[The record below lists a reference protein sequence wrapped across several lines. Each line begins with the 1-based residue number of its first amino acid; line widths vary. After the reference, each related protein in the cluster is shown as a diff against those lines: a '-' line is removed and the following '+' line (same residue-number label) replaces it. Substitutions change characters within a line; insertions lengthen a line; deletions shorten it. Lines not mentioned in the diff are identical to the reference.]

1 MKAELI
7 CVGTELLLG
16 DIINTNAAFIARN
29 LAALGIDHIYE
40 AVVGDNRERLLSQLE
55 ITKQRADVIILCG
68 GLGPTQDDL
77 TRETVAEHLN
87 KKLIYNENV
96 YKHIEEYFRKIKRQ
110 LTENTKKQA
119 YVIEGAK
126 VLMNEWGTAPGLICE
141 DENKSYILL
150 PGPPMELEPMFE
162 KYVLPYL
169 KEKSGNVI
177 LSKTIKIM
185 GIGEA
190 QAEEMI
196 IDLIKSQNPTIAPYA
211 KNGEVHFR
219 ITAKAKTEE
228 EARGL
233 IEPVY
238 NKLKEIFGINIYA
251 EDDETLEEVVAK
263 LLLEKNLTIAVAESC
278 TGGLVTAQLVNYPG
292 ISKVLLEGVV
302 TYSNDA
308 KKSRLNVSEET
319 LKLHGAVSY
328 QTAIEMAE
336 GVAKTAKADVGIS
349 TTGIAGPSGGTS
361 KKPVGLV
368 YLGVYIKGYKTFKEL
383 RLTGDR
389 QKIRERAAK
398 ELLNFLR
405 IELNTEMIGK

>member
-40 AVVGDNRERLLSQLE
+40 AVVGDNRERLLCQLE
-55 ITKQRADVIILCG
+55 ITKQRADIIILCG

-110 LTENTKKQA
+110 LTENSKKQA

-141 DENKSYILL
+141 AENKTYILL

-196 IDLIKSQNPTIAPYA
+196 LHLINSKNPTIAPYA

-263 LLLEKNLTIAVAESC
+263 LLLEKNLKIAVAESC
-278 TGGLVTAQLVNYPG
+278 TGGLVTAQLINYPG

-405 IELNTEMIGK
+405 MELNTEMIGK